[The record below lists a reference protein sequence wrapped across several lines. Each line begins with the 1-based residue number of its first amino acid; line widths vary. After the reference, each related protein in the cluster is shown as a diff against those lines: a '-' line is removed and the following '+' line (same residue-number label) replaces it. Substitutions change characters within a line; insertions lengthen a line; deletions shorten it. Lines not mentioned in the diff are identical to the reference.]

1 MDNSL
6 CLNDKEKLR
15 HEVWQHPYV
24 NIFKH
29 FKVEEWKKATK
40 EGDVTTIMD
49 KTLKCTVYRIRGAI
63 PASNYILLPKTS
75 TQSLG
80 LTGRYLYLLF
90 KPTPEKHFV
99 VHLDVATK
107 DCQVIRIS
115 FSNLFK
121 EFKSTAT
128 WLQFP
133 FVCGA
138 TKDSVYDHT
147 SKTAKQDLVGPAPSG
162 VRWTCLMMD
171 LRYTLSI
178 YLNRHYSHLKSIKFC
193 SSLLVKNAFTSD
205 LVCDP
210 AHPPN
215 VNLRRQQ
222 TRTVNI
228 SKPIKDRVSLI
239 QQIVSPKMGMLLTDT
254 KREDELQNEEGAASE
269 ISSPGIE
276 IIGGGDHSVHVFA
289 QKDTDITIHRH
300 DSEAEEMVVLWNTSK
315 VNKGGEVV
323 MIAKAH
329 TDVDIQTMKI
339 AFFDDTR
346 MISCGRGNI
355 RLWRV
360 RSGALR
366 SCPVNL
372 GEYHSQEFTDVA
384 FEEGHCADRE
394 PEDRTVYACSK
405 SGHILEIDYKTV
417 IIRNVRRLLPS
428 QPKHSQR
435 REKQTF
441 NTGSGIAINSIS
453 ISSTFCATGSEDGF
467 LRLWP
472 LDFSSVFLEAEHEGP
487 VNFVSIGSEG
497 LSILAATS
505 TGNLGYLDVSS
516 RKYTTLMRSHV
527 DTILAFSIDG
537 IRRHIAT
544 VSLDNTIRV
553 WDLDSMQ
560 QLYDFISEDI
570 PSAVSFHPMQPVFAC
585 GFSSGMVRVFSIAR
599 STILA
604 EHKQHRGQITGLRFS
619 PNGEYL
625 YSAGSMGALAL
636 YSAAEQEHHV
646 IRVLGNVVVRRQG
659 WCPDVLT
666 VSDDSR
672 SLAFVGPTE
681 YIVTVMDA
689 CSLDELLRIDVSI
702 LDLESTNLDSAV
714 KVCYAPTSVGHL
726 LVSTSSNKIL
736 WLDTKSGRL
745 VREVSNVH
753 KQQCTSLSVSDDGQ
767 FLITAGE
774 KVVKVWDY
782 NMKHDV
788 NYQQNI
794 ITPPT
799 GEEYLKL
806 KAVIGYNGN
815 GRGNMFWNPD
825 TGLFIYTCGCVVVVE
840 NLHTGLQ
847 KHWLGHYEEIST
859 LAVTHDAQVVAS
871 ASKNSNGSCSLIC
884 IWSIVDGS
892 TRTTI
897 SFHKGEVQ
905 AMTYSRD
912 DRYLLSAGD
921 YRDLSIALWATS
933 TYQLLATAS
942 LSVPI
947 HDLSFNPVS
956 DSKFAC
962 AGSGF
967 SFFCLIKQQGKDVE
981 LEMHE
986 VTVPEEM
993 GKVEQT
999 ALCYSCNSIL
1009 YTSTNNGKIC
1019 AWDLDTNRCFMT
1031 WDGDEGEIGVLLCR
1045 GNRLLSGSN
1054 SRRIRL
1060 WSVAAV
1066 HAMRDQSSETSH
1078 RNASVLLEQEMSL
1091 DSTVVCAAFDDVLD
1105 MGIVGTTA
1113 GTLWYI
1119 NWIENTS
1126 IRLISGHKNK
1136 VNDVAFSQDET
1147 YFATCAE
1154 DGSVRVWS
1162 AATIELV
1169 VQFQVLN
1176 QSCLCISWRPAVHP
1190 QTHRDSKHIAAGY
1203 SDGTLR
1209 LFSIRT
1215 MEMEMKLHPHQDEIT
1230 AIQFSVDGQVVLS
1243 GGKNGLMA
1251 VNSHQTGM
1259 TIRLITDHRGAAVTS
1274 IQCARKGYNE
1284 FGLEGSEVWLA
1295 SSSDRRVSIW
1305 VADWQ
1310 KGKCELLDWL
1320 SFPAPSTEKES
1331 DWLPPS
1337 LAFFSPSDPGVLLY
1351 VGYGMEKEITFYSLH
1366 EKQVPPRAEE
1376 ITIPADVTP
1385 ERVPTHIVD
1394 YSEAEQ
1400 SEDVM
1405 REEIVK
1411 ANVVCLVYDVTEE
1424 ATIEKIRTKWIPLI
1438 NGGAE
1443 KGNKIPVIL
1452 VGNKSDLQPG
1462 SSMES
1467 ILPIMNQFSEIETCV
1482 ECSAKNLKNISELF
1496 YYAQKAVL
1504 HPTAPLYDPENKQ
1517 LRQQCVRALSRIF
1530 TISDQDNDG
1539 ILSDDELN
1547 FFQKACF
1554 GNPLAPQAL
1563 EDVKNVVWKN
1573 TSDGVQDNGLT
1584 LNGFLF
1590 LNTLF
1595 IQRGRH
1601 ETTWTILRKFGYDD
1615 SLELTDDY
1623 LYPQLRVPLGS
1634 STELNH
1640 NGYRFLQKLFEK
1652 YDVDKDGAL
1661 SRLDIK
1667 NFFTVVPYMPWG
1679 EDVFT
1684 TVSTD
1689 ENDYISLHGYL
1700 CQWTLTAYLDIHRC
1714 LEYLGYFGYPFI
1726 SEQESQ
1732 TAAVTVTQNKLEDL
1746 EKKQTQRNVFL
1757 CKVIGPRG
1765 TGKSSFLQ
1773 AFLGKSL
1780 SLYEVDVDTE
1790 FLKTS
1795 DAACDVACLMY
1806 DVSDPKS
1813 FNYCASIYKQ
1823 HYMDSGI
1830 PCVFVASKSDLTEQK
1845 QQHGLSP
1852 SEFCYKHR
1860 LPPPLAFS
1868 CSGPEMPST
1877 VIYSKLA
1884 LAAMFP

>member
-1 MDNSL
+1 MSN
-6 CLNDKEKLR
+6 
-15 HEVWQHPYV
+15 VWQHPYV

-138 TKDSVYDHT
+138 AKDSVYDHT

-210 AHPPN
+210 GLTFADAKQTGLTLQGFGPMPREMCFPVHSGENWHDLYDYIRFPSDGSKMPFDSIQKGQANPVTAHLPN

-239 QQIVSPKMGMLLTDT
+239 QQIVSPKMLPRHCPPLLTTSLPELCLTNGVSQGMLLTDT

-276 IIGGGDHSVHVFA
+276 IISGGDHSVHVFA
-289 QKDTDITIHRH
+289 QKDNDITIHRH
-300 DSEAEEMVVLWNTSK
+300 DSEAEETMATKITGPVSLSAKKVHELTKLLPDPILKLNRIIGFGGSTTKSALWTKTGVSVVYPCHAVITSMDVATGRQRFFFGHTDKVSALSFNGNSTLLASAQTGNHSMVRIWSYPKGACLTMFKTHAHSVCCLSFSYNGGVLCGVGKDNHGKNMVVLWNTSK

-570 PSAVSFHPMQPVFAC
+570 PSTVSFHPMQPVFAC

-636 YSAAEQEHHV
+636 YSAAEQEYHV

-736 WLDTKSGRL
+736 WLDAKSGRL
-745 VREVSNVH
+745 IREVSNVH
-753 KQQCTSLSVSDDGQ
+753 KQQCSSLSVSDDGQ

-788 NYQQNI
+788 NYQVFIGHSEQIQQVNFAPDQLGIVTVGDAVYIWDFLASPAELQHSKRVLSPAKPQSPLKQDENSETNWNQKRMSSGMPRQTVPVPISGPSCLDISAISRAGQEDLASLYEERVGSPQRCSTAGPLQDSFLRITLPPSSLRKSLPFKSSLECHNGLETEDLSEEEKKLTQNTLACPDAYKHFTPRFKTSSLAQNI

-871 ASKNSNGSCSLIC
+871 ASKNSDGSCSLIC
-884 IWSIVDGS
+884 IWNIMDGS

-933 TYQLLATAS
+933 TYQLLATVS

-962 AGSGF
+962 TGSGF

-981 LEMHE
+981 LKMHK
-986 VTVPEEM
+986 VPVPEEM

-1045 GNRLLSGSN
+1045 GNRLLTGSN

-1066 HAMRDQSSETSH
+1066 HAMRGQSPETSH
-1078 RNASVLLEQEMSL
+1078 RNTSVLLEQEMSL

-1147 YFATCAE
+1147 YFATCAD

-1209 LFSIRT
+1209 FFSIRT

-1337 LAFFSPSDPGVLLY
+1337 LAVFSPSEPGVLLY

-1366 EKQVPPRAEE
+1366 EKQIIKSIALTHWSTCLSICPKGNLVS
-1376 ITIPADVTP
+1376 VGCQ
-1385 ERVPTHIVD
+1385 ERLL
-1394 YSEAEQ
+1394 
-1400 SEDVM
+1400 
-1405 REEIVK
+1405 K
-1411 ANVVCLVYDVTEE
+1411 
-1424 ATIEKIRTKWIPLI
+1424 LI
-1438 NGGAE
+1438 NPTNGRFQDF
-1443 KGNKIPVIL
+1443 ICH
-1452 VGNKSDLQPG
+1452 SDSLH
-1462 SSMES
+1462 
-1467 ILPIMNQFSEIETCV
+1467 ICRFSP
-1482 ECSAKNLKNISELF
+1482 SG
-1496 YYAQKAVL
+1496 
-1504 HPTAPLYDPENKQ
+1504 KQ
-1517 LRQQCVRALSRIF
+1517 LF
-1530 TISDQDNDG
+1530 TSAYNE
-1539 ILSDDELN
+1539 ILLWDA
-1547 FFQKACF
+1547 Q
-1554 GNPLAPQAL
+1554 
-1563 EDVKNVVWKN
+1563 
-1573 TSDGVQDNGLT
+1573 GL
-1584 LNGFLF
+1584 
-1590 LNTLF
+1590 
-1595 IQRGRH
+1595 
-1601 ETTWTILRKFGYDD
+1601 
-1615 SLELTDDY
+1615 
-1623 LYPQLRVPLGS
+1623 
-1634 STELNH
+1634 
-1640 NGYRFLQKLFEK
+1640 
-1652 YDVDKDGAL
+1652 
-1661 SRLDIK
+1661 
-1667 NFFTVVPYMPWG
+1667 
-1679 EDVFT
+1679 
-1684 TVSTD
+1684 
-1689 ENDYISLHGYL
+1689 
-1700 CQWTLTAYLDIHRC
+1700 
-1714 LEYLGYFGYPFI
+1714 
-1726 SEQESQ
+1726 
-1732 TAAVTVTQNKLEDL
+1732 
-1746 EKKQTQRNVFL
+1746 
-1757 CKVIGPRG
+1757 
-1765 TGKSSFLQ
+1765 
-1773 AFLGKSL
+1773 
-1780 SLYEVDVDTE
+1780 
-1790 FLKTS
+1790 
-1795 DAACDVACLMY
+1795 
-1806 DVSDPKS
+1806 
-1813 FNYCASIYKQ
+1813 
-1823 HYMDSGI
+1823 
-1830 PCVFVASKSDLTEQK
+1830 
-1845 QQHGLSP
+1845 
-1852 SEFCYKHR
+1852 
-1860 LPPPLAFS
+1860 
-1868 CSGPEMPST
+1868 
-1877 VIYSKLA
+1877 
-1884 LAAMFP
+1884 